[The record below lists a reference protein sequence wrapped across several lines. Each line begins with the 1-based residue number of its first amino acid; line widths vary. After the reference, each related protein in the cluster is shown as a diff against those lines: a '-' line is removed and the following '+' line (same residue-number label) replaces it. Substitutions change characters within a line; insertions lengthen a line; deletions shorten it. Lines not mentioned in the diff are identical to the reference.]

1 MCLTISEAGEAAIR
15 IATTIRIGGF
25 VFGTVMFAFGAVASA
40 GNLKS
45 FNQQVA
51 DAYAPYR
58 SAMFYL
64 RTGNPGVALLELEAA
79 SERWKSVVDQFGKTA
94 PDAFVDDPDFAASLK
109 AIGASFEAGL
119 KSLEGDDQ
127 KTATDAL
134 RTIRTNLSDLRRR
147 NSIRTYS
154 DCIDDM
160 NASMDRLWAFRH
172 EPPAFDQVEQVNAVK
187 REAAIT
193 GFLYRRCYETAPS
206 TFRDDESFKRMFEG
220 SLVSLPLIFDALD
233 DGNEGMLINI
243 LRELRSFDRMI
254 WLHFG

>member
-1 MCLTISEAGEAAIR
+1 MAIR
-15 IATTIRIGGF
+15 IATMIRIGGL
-25 VFGTVMFAFGAVASA
+25 VFSAALFAFGSVASA

-79 SERWKSVVDQFGKTA
+79 SKRWQAVVDQFGKA
-94 PDAFVDDPDFAASLK
+94 VPDAFVGDPDFAASLK
-109 AIGASFEAGL
+109 AIGGSLDAGL
-119 KSLEGDDQ
+119 KSIEDDDQ
-127 KTATDAL
+127 KTATDVL
-134 RTIRTNLSDLRRR
+134 TTIRADLSDLRHR
-147 NSIRTYS
+147 NSIRTFS

-160 NASMDRLWAFRH
+160 NAAMDRLWAFRH
-172 EPPAFDQVEQVNAVK
+172 EPPAFDEVDQVNAVK

-193 GFLYRRCYETAPS
+193 EFLYRRCYETAPS
-206 TFRDDESFKRMFEG
+206 AFRDDESFNRMFEG
-220 SLVSLPLIFDALD
+220 SLISLPLIYNALD
-233 DGNEGMLINI
+233 EGNEGMLINI